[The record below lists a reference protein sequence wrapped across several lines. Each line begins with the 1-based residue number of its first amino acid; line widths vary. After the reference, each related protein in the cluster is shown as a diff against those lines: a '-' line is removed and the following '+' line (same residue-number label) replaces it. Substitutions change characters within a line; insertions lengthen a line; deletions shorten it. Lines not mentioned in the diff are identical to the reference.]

1 MDYTNSYLYQCPV
14 QSIYRP
20 FGEGAS
26 PVCVGGLVAG
36 RGFGADDLLRIQ
48 NSTGQ
53 LLDQRKVAK
62 DSRDE
67 DPTFFSTDPAQL
79 EKYSGSGSYSGSDL
93 KSK

>member
-67 DPTFFSTDPAQL
+67 EPAIVCH
-79 EKYSGSGSYSGSDL
+79 GAG
-93 KSK
+93 